1 MTVRTDIKRIVH
13 AVGRGR
19 TDDEAMLLRYY
30 GADGPVQSQADLAAA
45 WGVTRQAVHARIG
58 RLLARIEPAHLNV
71 LTVDPQSRNAL
82 MQDQA
87 ISRRLLDGIPL
98 EVAAQFYRDITGT
111 TRPPKR
117 EDAPMPQIP
126 AAQFDALVLATYGP
140 RRKDRIAA
148 ARQVLVQGM
157 DPQSVAKTTG
167 ISVPLLKRTAL
178 EIADLHAQAVQAYNA
193 KVDE

>member
-30 GADGPVQSQADLAAA
+30 GADGPVQSQADLAAT

-111 TRPPKR
+111 ASPPRR

-126 AAQFDALVLATYGP
+126 AAQFDALVRAAYGP
-140 RRKDRIAA
+140 RRKDRIVA

-167 ISVPLLKRTAL
+167 ISVPLLKRTTL
-178 EIADLHAQAVQAYNA
+178 EIADLHAQAVQAYGQIC
-193 KVDE
+193 

>member
-58 RLLARIEPAHLNV
+58 RLLARIDPAHLNV

-111 TRPPKR
+111 TSPPRR

-126 AAQFDALVLATYGP
+126 AAQFDALVRAAYGP
-140 RRKDRIAA
+140 RRKDRIVA

-178 EIADLHAQAVQAYNA
+178 EIADLHAQAVQAYGQVA
-193 KVDE
+193 